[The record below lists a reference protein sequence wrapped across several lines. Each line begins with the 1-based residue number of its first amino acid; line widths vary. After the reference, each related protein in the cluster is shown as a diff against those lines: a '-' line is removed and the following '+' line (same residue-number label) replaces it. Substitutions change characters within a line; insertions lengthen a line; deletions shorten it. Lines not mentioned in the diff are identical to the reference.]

1 MPTAVQ
7 SAPLT
12 QAPLTQATVGGVFRV
27 VAVEAQCDDAARLKA
42 MGVCLGRRLSL
53 VQMGDPLIVC
63 VVGSRLGLSARLA
76 ETVLVELE
84 CLPPN
89 NPPR

>member
-1 MPTAVQ
+1 MSIALQPARLTE
-7 SAPLT
+7 AP
-12 QAPLTQATVGGVFRV
+12 VGGVFRV
-27 VAVEAQCDDAARLKA
+27 VGVEAHCDDAARLKA

-63 VVGSRLGLSARLA
+63 VVGSRVGMSARLA

-89 NPPR
+89 TSPA